1 MAFLD
6 VPFTPGGVEK
16 QRVAVGEFADNSP
29 VLLPVATVTGRKD
42 GPTLYVQAAVHGDE
56 TTGVEIAR
64 RFLAEIDPDQLA
76 GRVVVVP
83 ASNLPAYLTRTRM
96 WDLEERVGNDVWQL
110 YPGWTDGLLS
120 ERISHI
126 LFNEFIRAAD
136 VTIDLHCALDGCDI
150 VPFVYVLPDEGDGAY
165 ERSLRI
171 ALNYGT
177 PYLYRVDQTTTD
189 RSRLPMSI
197 RVMGRGYMPDLGSSI
212 LVTVEMGES
221 RRVSHEYVPIGV
233 RGLHRTLQ
241 VLEMLPGEPEPLPG
255 PEGEPEGF
263 SEVAPVHIT
272 RGGGLRLR
280 AGLGDRV
287 EKGHVIGE
295 VVDIFGDPVEELVA
309 PMSGFVFRVM
319 KLANGATGSEAF
331 WIAA

>member
-1 MAFLD
+1 MAFLG
-6 VPFTPGGVEK
+6 VPFTVGGIEK

-29 VLLPVATVTGRKD
+29 VLLPVATVAGRKD

-64 RFLAEIDPDQLA
+64 RFLGEIHPDQLA

-83 ASNLPAYLTRTRM
+83 VSNLPAYLTRTRV

-110 YPGWTDGLLS
+110 YPGWMDGLLS
-120 ERISHI
+120 ERVSHV

-150 VPFVYVLPDEGDGAY
+150 IPFVYVLPDEGDGAY
-165 ERSLRI
+165 EKSLRI

-189 RSRLPMSI
+189 RSKLPMSI
-197 RVMGRGYMPDLGSSI
+197 RVMGRGYMPDLGSSV

-221 RRVSHEYVPIGV
+221 RRVSHEFVPIGV

-241 VLEMLPGEPEPLPG
+241 TLGMMPGEPERVT
-255 PEGEPEGF
+255 EPRGF

-272 RGGGLRLR
+272 RGGGLRLH
-280 AGLGDRV
+280 ADLGDPV
-287 EKGHVIGE
+287 EKGQVIGE
-295 VVDIFGDPVEELVA
+295 VVDIFGDTVEQLVA

-331 WIAA
+331 WIAG